1 MHLVSA
7 ILLSLFANQENMD
20 NLTKIYK
27 KLLRETDTS
36 FLRYLYNEID
46 WNNRIVGIRGPRG
59 VGKTTLMLQHIKKD
73 LNTADVLYIN
83 ADDIYF
89 SDHRLIDLAEKLVQR
104 GISHLFIDEI
114 HKYKDWS
121 KELKLI
127 YDYYSELKVVF
138 SGSSVLDLNKGTSDL
153 SRRAIV
159 YHLYGLSFR
168 EYLELFQGITTP
180 TFSLDEI
187 VSGRPEEIE
196 LKTPLLYF
204 EEYLKCGYY
213 PFAKENSFDEKLR
226 QIVNLTLE
234 NDIPVFADMP
244 ASMGRKFKK
253 LLAVIAQSVP
263 FKPNMSKLAEIIG
276 AGRNQMPDYFRF
288 IEDAGMIAQLKDD
301 TGGIRGLGKIEKV
314 YLDNTNLIYALAEN
328 EVNIGNLRE
337 TFFLNQTRVKN
348 HVVSSSIAD
357 FQINRRTFE
366 IGGKSKGKKQIES
379 AEEGYVVKDQIEFS
393 SGNILPLWWFGLNY

>member
-1 MHLVSA
+1 
-7 ILLSLFANQENMD
+7 MD
-20 NLTKIYK
+20 NLIKIYK
-27 KLLRETDTS
+27 KLLRETDTA
-36 FLRYLYNEID
+36 FHRYLYSEID

-59 VGKTTLMLQHIKKD
+59 VGKTTLMLQHIKKE
-73 LNTADVLYIN
+73 LNPDEVLYVN

-89 SDHRLIDLAEKLVQR
+89 SDHRLIDLAERVVQR
-104 GISHLFIDEI
+104 GIHYLFIDEI

-138 SGSSVLDLNKGTSDL
+138 SGSSVLDLNKGASDL
-153 SRRAIV
+153 SRRAVV

-168 EYLELFQGITTP
+168 EYLKLFRDINVP
-180 TFSLDEI
+180 VFSLDEI
-187 VSGRPEEIE
+187 VNGQPEEID

-204 EEYLKCGYY
+204 EDYLKRGYY
-213 PFAKENSFDEKLR
+213 PFAKESSFDEKLR
-226 QIVNLTLE
+226 QIINLTLE

-263 FKPNMSKLAEIIG
+263 FKPNLSKLAEIIG
-276 AGRNQMPDYFRF
+276 AGRNQMSGYLNF
-288 IEDAGMIAQLKDD
+288 IEDAGMIAQLKDE
-301 TGGIRGLGKIEKV
+301 TGGIRSLGKVEKV

-328 EVNIGNLRE
+328 EVNVGNLRE
-337 TFFLNQTRVKN
+337 TFFLNQARVKN
-348 HVVSSSIAD
+348 PILSSRISD
-357 FQINRRTFE
+357 FQIGRRTFE
-366 IGGKSKGKKQIES
+366 IGGKSKGKKQIEN
-379 AEEGYVVKDQIEFS
+379 AEEGYVVKDGIEFS